1 MCQIEIMF
9 SVVKKMTFLFL
20 LLLISFEFKGQQ
32 LVEFSMG
39 SSYQYDIYYSL
50 NDGITAYP
58 ERDNWELA
66 FSTGSTPNIRI
77 NSGTGVKLFEASN
90 DVEDWEQITYLPS
103 NAVQLR
109 NSNLDW
115 QLGAFSVNQGEDF
128 SNYWL
133 EYNDGDLQSGTKIYI
148 INYGQ
153 ESKKIK
159 VNSFL
164 DGIFNLTIANL
175 DGSGEQILN
184 INTLD
189 YSAKSFVFYSL
200 INNEIIDR
208 EPNSDNWDILF
219 TKYEE
224 EYVTL
229 DGKTMPYIVT
239 GGLSNGIAVAQYD
252 GFLDVNPSFESLDVG
267 FDINTIGY
275 DWKQYNGSY
284 TIVANRAYYILNQ
297 DSESLYKIIFQSF
310 AGGQSGNMSFLIEQ
324 LNYNPSLLDES
335 DINFSIYP
343 NPNSGS
349 FIVNYTGNDAQLQ
362 ITDINGRVLMQQKGS
377 FLSVDIN
384 NLNNGIYIAK
394 IITNDDIFAKQIIVN
409 K

>member
-1 MCQIEIMF
+1 M
-9 SVVKKMTFLFL
+9 
-20 LLLISFEFKGQQ
+20 
-32 LVEFSMG
+32 
-39 SSYQYDIYYSL
+39 
-50 NDGITAYP
+50 
-58 ERDNWELA
+58 
-66 FSTGSTPNIRI
+66 
-77 NSGTGVKLFEASN
+77 
-90 DVEDWEQITYLPS
+90 
-103 NAVQLR
+103 
-109 NSNLDW
+109 
-115 QLGAFSVNQGEDF
+115 
-128 SNYWL
+128 
-133 EYNDGDLQSGTKIYI
+133 
-148 INYGQ
+148 
-153 ESKKIK
+153 
-159 VNSFL
+159 

-175 DGSGEQILN
+175 DGSVEQILN

-239 GGLSNGIAVAQYD
+239 GGLSNGNAVAQYD

-384 NLNNGIYIAK
+384 NLNNGIYIAT